1 MGGEIEDGALYP
13 SLKDRGVFITGG
25 GSGIGESLVEHFCA
39 QGSRVAFV
47 DIAEGPSRALVERIA
62 AKGDPRPHFIACDL
76 RDIDHLRVAIGEAS
90 ERNGA
95 IRVLCN
101 NAGND
106 DRHRSEDVTQD
117 YWDDRMA

>member
-1 MGGEIEDGALYP
+1 MAGEIADAAIYP
-13 SLKDRGVFITGG
+13 SLEGRSVFITGG

-62 AKGDPRPHFIACDL
+62 AKRHSRPYFIPCDL
-76 RDIDHLRVAIGEAS
+76 RDIESLRMAIAEAS

-106 DRHRSEDVTQD
+106 DRHRSEDVTPE
-117 YWDDRMA
+117 YG